1 MIEALDSAIVQE
13 LQRDARQTNVQIAK
27 KLKISEGTVRQRIAR
42 LVESKIIQRFTI
54 DLATKTGFTAIVLI
68 QTEPN
73 KPTSDLVRKLLKI
86 QDVSKAY
93 ETSGNWDIILKIITL
108 SAEEFNTV
116 IEKIRIMTGIRKTE
130 SLIALKIN

>member
-13 LQRDARQTNVQIAK
+13 LQRDARQTNVQLAK

-42 LVESKIIQRFTI
+42 LVESNVIQRFTI

-68 QTEPN
+68 ETEPN
-73 KPTSDLVRKLLKI
+73 QPTSTIVSKLLKI
-86 QDVSKAY
+86 QGVSKSY